1 MAISI
6 TRHAVL
12 INVTLVIEARHWHI
26 VWFVVIIDVFSDN
39 ILLDAFGSFITILAH
54 SCWKQWMRYRGGADV
69 DGSCRPWT
77 EVVFRKRKL
86 HCGPWTEV
94 GSQATHPLL
103 VKVKINF
110 DEAQKFTWKEIT
122 CLYGLIKKKQPQIT
136 FANFWKCNLNR
147 EAEMFTP
154 KGPVAGSFQ
163 HTLPEEH

>member
-86 HCGPWTEV
+86 HCGPLTEV
-94 GSQATHPLL
+94 VSQATHPLS

-154 KGPVAGSFQ
+154 KEGSQ
-163 HTLPEEH
+163 WG

>member
-77 EVVFRKRKL
+77 EVVFRKRRL

-94 GSQATHPLL
+94 VSQATHPRL

-110 DEAQKFTWKEIT
+110 DEAQKFTWKEKT
-122 CLYGLIKKKQPQIT
+122 CLYGLIKKIT
-136 FANFWKCNLNR
+136 SNHICELLKMQLNR

-154 KGPVAGSFQ
+154 KRPVTGSFQ
-163 HTLPEEH
+163 HTLPKEH